1 MLQSIRC
8 PQCGWQSEPTAIMC
22 GGCGQPL
29 RTLAAMGGAE
39 LDPLPGAQ
47 PATASDLPTLYDVPP
62 PVAPSARPTG
72 APWPG
77 TQAAPQPRVR
87 GRGRFMRGLLAL
99 AITLAVLAVI
109 AGGFWS
115 FLIRPALHNQVDGLI
130 GRSLNQAV
138 ARVPQISDD
147 DLLAGGST
155 IPVTQSD
162 INAELQRALPSGSGL
177 NSVTVAFR
185 SGVLLGTYS
194 AYGTTGTVQ
203 TTLQVQGGQL
213 QVAQTQVSG
222 PLGWVETGDELQAT
236 LNQGLAQLSSKT
248 PHGFNSVSVGADTIT
263 LVLNT
268 AG

>member
-8 PQCGWQSEPTAIMC
+8 PQCGWQNEPTAIMC

-29 RTLAAMGGAE
+29 RTTAAMGVAGS
-39 LDPLPGAQ
+39 DPLPSAE
-47 PATASDLPTLYDVPP
+47 PTTASDLPTLYDVPP
-62 PVAPSARPTG
+62 PVAASTRHTG

-77 TQAAPQPRVR
+77 TQAAPQPRAR
-87 GRGRFMRGLLAL
+87 GRGFRRGLLAL

-109 AGGFWS
+109 AGGLWS
-115 FLIRPALHNQVDGLI
+115 LLVRPALHSQVDGLI
-130 GRSLNQAV
+130 GQSLDQAV
-138 ARVPQISDD
+138 ARVPQISAD
-147 DLLAGGST
+147 DLPALGS
-155 IPVTQSD
+155 IPVTAGD
-162 INAELQRALPSGSGL
+162 INAELQQALPSGSRL
-177 NSVTVAFR
+177 NSVTVLFR
-185 SGVLLGTYS
+185 SGMVVGTYS

-213 QVAQTQVSG
+213 QVAGTQVSG

-248 PHGFNSVSVGADTIT
+248 PHGFDSVSVGENSIT

-268 AG
+268 TG

>member
-8 PQCGWQSEPTAIMC
+8 PQCGWQNEPTAIMC

-29 RTLAAMGGAE
+29 RTMAEMGGAGRDQ
-39 LDPLPGAQ
+39 LAGA
-47 PATASDLPTLYDVPP
+47 ASASDLPTLLDVPP
-62 PVAPSARPTG
+62 PVAPGARSTG

-77 TQAAPQPRVR
+77 AQAAAQPRAR
-87 GRGRFMRGLLAL
+87 GRGRFLRGLLAL
-99 AITLAVLAVI
+99 GIALAVLAVI
-109 AGGFWS
+109 AGGLWS
-115 FLIRPALHNQVDGLI
+115 LLIRPALHNQVDTLI
-130 GRSLNQAV
+130 GQSFDQAV
-138 ARVPQISDD
+138 ARVPTFSDED
-147 DLLAGGST
+147 FRAYGPAFRVSE
-155 IPVTQSD
+155 SD

-177 NSVTVAFR
+177 DSATVAFR
-185 SGVLLGTYS
+185 SGALLGTYS

-203 TTLQVQGGQL
+203 TTLQVRGGQL
-213 QVAQTQVSG
+213 QLAQTQVSG

-248 PHGFNSVSVGADTIT
+248 PHGFNSVSVGADAIT